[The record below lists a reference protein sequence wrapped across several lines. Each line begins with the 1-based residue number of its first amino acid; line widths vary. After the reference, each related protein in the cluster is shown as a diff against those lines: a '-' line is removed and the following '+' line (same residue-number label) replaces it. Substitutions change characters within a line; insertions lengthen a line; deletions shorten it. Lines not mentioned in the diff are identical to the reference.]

1 MVGEIEERDLYIS
14 ERHLCIE
21 DLGSDKESDAL
32 SIGRE
37 KNRSRI
43 CQRAA

>member
-32 SIGRE
+32 SIG
-37 KNRSRI
+37 KIRSRI